1 MLEDVKEDQ
10 KGDCCTP
17 ILTECVVLSS
27 CTSSGFNT
35 VQIAQFG
42 MLLKSKYLYLLQ
54 ANFANKVNKWHF
66 KLQDINIVGFL
77 SAFDTSRVCFK
88 WKYAAWVLNI

>member
-27 CTSSGFNT
+27 CTSSGFKGGGQT
-35 VQIAQFG
+35 
-42 MLLKSKYLYLLQ
+42 LQ
-54 ANFANKVNKWHF
+54 TLEPN
-66 KLQDINIVGFL
+66 
-77 SAFDTSRVCFK
+77 
-88 WKYAAWVLNI
+88 